1 MDSMFASI
9 ASLMAQADVLD
20 SFTSEVGSPLWKAI
34 SIITI
39 LLLAAETVVIIVMI
53 QMKKTDSLVY
63 FIIGAV
69 LLAAMPAVIGAVYEK
84 WQDGP
89 FSMIAPVVHQMV

>member
-9 ASLMAQADVLD
+9 ASLMAQADVLEN
-20 SFTSEVGSPLWKAI
+20 FTSEVGSPLWKAI
-34 SIITI
+34 GIITI
-39 LLLAAETVVIIVMI
+39 LLLTAETIVIVAMI
-53 QMKKTDSLVY
+53 QMKKTDSLIY

-89 FSMIAPVVHQMV
+89 FSMIAPVVLQMV

>member
-39 LLLAAETVVIIVMI
+39 LLLAAETVVMI